1 MNLIINIQIIVF
13 FNKISFYQQVIL
25 INLFQLIILLLDN
38 ESERRKLTMVFGPK
52 KKKDRK

>member
-25 INLFQLIILLLDN
+25 INLFQLIILLLDH